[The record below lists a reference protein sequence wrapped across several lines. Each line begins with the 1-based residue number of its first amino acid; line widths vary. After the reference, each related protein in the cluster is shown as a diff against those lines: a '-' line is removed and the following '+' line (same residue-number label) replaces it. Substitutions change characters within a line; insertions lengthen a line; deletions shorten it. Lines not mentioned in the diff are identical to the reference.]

1 MRINF
6 KLLIYLLIILLF
18 TSNSYAV
25 KIFKK
30 GKGPLNISENTA
42 HVLEYYFS
50 GGTKGK
56 WADPE
61 KADWNPYVIAIS
73 EDGHYFGFIRQPKKF
88 APGNVDEKNYSALAV
103 GDCKKMAKE
112 DGYPQ
117 DCFLFAVR
125 TKIVWNNGSD
135 KKRRR
140 LKKSEIKAG
149 KTFSILKELDFYK
162 GTSQKLNTKK
172 NNNSSS
178 NNNTNSTNSELVE
191 QIKSLK
197 KLYDDGVLSKEE
209 FEKAKK
215 KILN

>member
-1 MRINF
+1 M
-6 KLLIYLLIILLF
+6 
-18 TSNSYAV
+18 
-25 KIFKK
+25 
-30 GKGPLNISENTA
+30 NISENTA

-61 KADWNPYVIAIS
+61 KADWYPYVIAIS
-73 EDGHYFGFIRQPKKF
+73 EDGHYFGIIRLPKRF
-88 APGNVDEKNYSALAV
+88 ASHNVDEKNYSALAI
-103 GDCKKMAKE
+103 GDCKKMAQK

-117 DCFLFAVR
+117 ECFLFAVK
-125 TKIVWNNGSD
+125 TKIVWDNGSD

-140 LKKSEIKAG
+140 IKKSEIKAG
-149 KTFSILKELDFYK
+149 KTFLILKELDFYK
-162 GTSQKLNTKK
+162 VENQNLNK
-172 NNNSSS
+172 NKIQNMSS
-178 NNNTNSTNSELVE
+178 NNNSKTSNSELVE

-209 FEKAKK
+209 FQKAKK

>member
-1 MRINF
+1 MNF
-6 KLLIYLLIILLF
+6 KILIYLLITLLF

-25 KIFKK
+25 KTYKK
-30 GKGPLNISENTA
+30 GKGPLSISENTA

-50 GGTKGK
+50 GGSKGK
-56 WADPE
+56 WADPQ
-61 KADWNPYVIAIS
+61 KADWYPYVIAIS
-73 EDGHYFGFIRQPKKF
+73 EDGHYYGIIRQPKRF
-88 APGNVDEKNYSALAV
+88 ASQNVDEKNYSALAV
-103 GDCKKMAKE
+103 RNCKKMAQK

-117 DCFLFAVR
+117 ECFLFAIK
-125 TKIVWNNGSD
+125 TKIVWDNGSS

-149 KTFSILKELDFYK
+149 KTFSILKELNFYK
-162 GTSQKLNTKK
+162 GESQNPNSNKNT
-172 NNNSSS
+172 SS
-178 NNNTNSTNSELVE
+178 NNNSNTSNSEIVE

>member
-1 MRINF
+1 MNF
-6 KLLIYLLIILLF
+6 KILIYLLITLLF

-25 KIFKK
+25 KTYKK
-30 GKGPLNISENTA
+30 GKGPLSISENTA

-50 GGTKGK
+50 GGSKGK
-56 WADPE
+56 WADPQ
-61 KADWNPYVIAIS
+61 KADWYPYVIAIS
-73 EDGHYFGFIRQPKKF
+73 EDGHYYGIIRQPKRF
-88 APGNVDEKNYSALAV
+88 ASQNVDEKNYSALAV
-103 GDCKKMAKE
+103 RNCKKMAQK

-117 DCFLFAVR
+117 ECFLFAIK
-125 TKIVWNNGSD
+125 TKIVWDNGSS

-162 GTSQKLNTKK
+162 GESQNPNSNKNT
-172 NNNSSS
+172 SS
-178 NNNTNSTNSELVE
+178 NNNSNTSNSEIVE

>member
-1 MRINF
+1 MNLKILF
-6 KLLIYLLIILLF
+6 FFLIVLLF

-25 KIFKK
+25 KVYKK
-30 GKGPLNISENTA
+30 GKGPLYLSENTA

-61 KADWNPYVIAIS
+61 KANWNPYVIAIS
-73 EDGHYFGFIRQPKKF
+73 QDGHYFGIIRQPKKF
-88 APGNVDEKNYSALAV
+88 ASQNVDQKNYSALAV
-103 GDCKKMAKE
+103 GDCKKMAQK

-117 DCFLFAVR
+117 ECFLFAVKR
-125 TKIVWNNGSD
+125 KIVWDNGSD
-135 KKRRR
+135 KKRRS

-162 GTSQKLNTKK
+162 GESKNLNSNK
-172 NNNSSS
+172 NNNMSS
-178 NNNTNSTNSELVE
+178 NNNSTSSNSELIE

>member
-1 MRINF
+1 MNF
-6 KLLIYLLIILLF
+6 KLLIYLMVALVF
-18 TSNSYAV
+18 ASNSYAV
-25 KIFKK
+25 KIYKK
-30 GKGPLNISENTA
+30 GKGSLNLSENTA

-56 WADPE
+56 WAEPE

-73 EDGHYFGFIRQPKKF
+73 EDGHYFGIIRQPKKF
-88 APGNVDEKNYSALAV
+88 ASHNVDEKNYSALAV
-103 GDCKKMAKE
+103 RDCKKMAQE

-117 DCFLFAVR
+117 ECFLFAVK
-125 TKIVWNNGSD
+125 TKIVWDNGSD

-149 KTFSILKELDFYK
+149 KTFSILKELNFYEGK
-162 GTSQKLNTKK
+162 SQNLNSNK
-172 NNNSSS
+172 NNNTSS
-178 NNNTNSTNSELVE
+178 NNNSNTSNSELVE

>member
-1 MRINF
+1 MNFRIS
-6 KLLIYLLIILLF
+6 IYLLIALF
-18 TSNSYAV
+18 FTTNSYAV
-25 KIFKK
+25 KIYKK
-30 GKGPLNISENTA
+30 GKGPLSISENTA

-73 EDGHYFGFIRQPKKF
+73 EDGHYFGIIRQPKRF
-88 APGNVDEKNYSALAV
+88 ASQNVDEKNYSALAV
-103 GDCKKMAKE
+103 GDCKKMAQK

-117 DCFLFAVR
+117 ECFLFAVKR
-125 TKIVWNNGSD
+125 KIVWDNGSD
-135 KKRRR
+135 KKRRS

-149 KTFSILKELDFYK
+149 KTFSILKELDFYTGGSK
-162 GTSQKLNTKK
+162 NLNSNK
-172 NNNSSS
+172 NNNTSS
-178 NNNTNSTNSELVE
+178 NNNSTSSNSELVD

>member
-1 MRINF
+1 MNF
-6 KLLIYLLIILLF
+6 KILIYLLIAIVF

-25 KIFKK
+25 KTYKK
-30 GKGPLNISENTA
+30 GKGSLNLSENTA

-56 WADPE
+56 WAEPE

-73 EDGHYFGFIRQPKKF
+73 EDGHYFGIIRQPKKF
-88 APGNVDEKNYSALAV
+88 ASQNVDQKNYSALAI
-103 GDCKKMAKE
+103 GDCKKMAKN

-117 DCFLFAVR
+117 ECFLFGVK
-125 TKIVWNNGSD
+125 TKIVWDNGSD
-135 KKRRR
+135 KKRRK

-162 GTSQKLNTKK
+162 GESQNLNTNKS
-172 NNNSSS
+172 NNTSSNNSSNLS
-178 NNNTNSTNSELVE
+178 NSELVE

>member
-1 MRINF
+1 MNF
-6 KLLIYLLIILLF
+6 KILIYLLITLLF

-25 KIFKK
+25 KTYKK
-30 GKGPLNISENTA
+30 GKGPLSISENTA

-50 GGTKGK
+50 GGSKGK
-56 WADPE
+56 WADPQ
-61 KADWNPYVIAIS
+61 KADWYPYVIAIS
-73 EDGHYFGFIRQPKKF
+73 EDGHYYGIIRQPKRF
-88 APGNVDEKNYSALAV
+88 ASQNVDEKNYSALAV
-103 GDCKKMAKE
+103 RNCKKMAQK

-117 DCFLFAVR
+117 ECFLFAIK
-125 TKIVWNNGSD
+125 TKIVWDNGSS

-162 GTSQKLNTKK
+162 GESQNPNLNK
-172 NNNSSS
+172 NTSS
-178 NNNTNSTNSELVE
+178 NNNSKTSNSEIVE

>member
-1 MRINF
+1 MNF
-6 KLLIYLLIILLF
+6 KILIYLLIALVF

-25 KIFKK
+25 KTYKK
-30 GKGPLNISENTA
+30 GKGPLNLSENTA

-56 WADPE
+56 WAEPE

-73 EDGHYFGFIRQPKKF
+73 EDGHYFGIIRQPKKF
-88 APGNVDEKNYSALAV
+88 ASHNVDAKNYSALAV
-103 GDCKKMAKE
+103 GDCKEMAKK
-112 DGYPQ
+112 DGYAQ
-117 DCFLFAVR
+117 ECFLFAVK
-125 TKIVWNNGSD
+125 TKIVWDNGSD

-162 GTSQKLNTKK
+162 GESQNLNTNKS
-172 NNNSSS
+172 NNTSSNNSSNLS
-178 NNNTNSTNSELVE
+178 NSELVE

>member
-1 MRINF
+1 MNF
-6 KLLIYLLIILLF
+6 KILIYLLVILFF

-25 KIFKK
+25 KIYKK
-30 GKGPLNISENTA
+30 GKGPLSISENTA

-73 EDGHYFGFIRQPKKF
+73 EDGHYFGIIRQPKRF
-88 APGNVDEKNYSALAV
+88 ASQNVDEKNYSALAV
-103 GDCKKMAKE
+103 GDCKKMAQK

-117 DCFLFAVR
+117 ECFLFAVKR
-125 TKIVWNNGSD
+125 KIVWDNGSD
-135 KKRRR
+135 KKRRS

-149 KTFSILKELDFYK
+149 KTISILKELDFYK
-162 GTSQKLNTKK
+162 GESQNQNSNKNT
-172 NNNSSS
+172 SS
-178 NNNTNSTNSELVE
+178 NNNSNTSNSELVE

>member
-1 MRINF
+1 MNF
-6 KLLIYLLIILLF
+6 KILIYLLITLFF

-25 KIFKK
+25 KTYKK
-30 GKGPLNISENTA
+30 GKGTLTISKNTA

-56 WADPE
+56 WADPQ
-61 KADWNPYVIAIS
+61 KADWYPYVIAIS
-73 EDGHYFGFIRQPKKF
+73 EDGHYYGIYRQPKRF
-88 APGNVDEKNYSALAV
+88 ASQNVDAKNYSALAI
-103 GDCKKMAKE
+103 GNCKNMAQK

-117 DCFLFAVR
+117 ECFLFAVK
-125 TKIVWNNGSD
+125 TKIVWDNGSS

-162 GTSQKLNTKK
+162 GEIQNLYSNKNT
-172 NNNSSS
+172 SS
-178 NNNTNSTNSELVE
+178 NNNSNTSNSELVE

>member
-1 MRINF
+1 MNF
-6 KLLIYLLIILLF
+6 KILIYLLVILFF

-25 KIFKK
+25 KTYKK
-30 GKGPLNISENTA
+30 GKGPLSISENTA

-61 KADWNPYVIAIS
+61 KADWNPYLIAIS
-73 EDGHYFGFIRQPKKF
+73 EDGHYFGIIRQPKRF
-88 APGNVDEKNYSALAV
+88 QNVDEKNYSALAV
-103 GDCKKMAKE
+103 GDCKKMAQK

-117 DCFLFAVR
+117 ECFLFAVKR
-125 TKIVWNNGSD
+125 KIVWDNGSD
-135 KKRRR
+135 KKRRS

-149 KTFSILKELDFYK
+149 KTFSILKELDFYTGESK
-162 GTSQKLNTKK
+162 NLNSNK
-172 NNNSSS
+172 NNNTSS
-178 NNNTNSTNSELVE
+178 NNNSTSSNSELVE

>member
-1 MRINF
+1 MNF
-6 KLLIYLLIILLF
+6 KILIYLLIAFVF

-25 KIFKK
+25 KIYKK
-30 GKGPLNISENTA
+30 GKGPLNLSENTA

-61 KADWNPYVIAIS
+61 KANWYPYVIAIS
-73 EDGHYFGFIRQPKKF
+73 QDGNYFGIIRQPKRF
-88 APGNVDEKNYSALAV
+88 ASQNVDEKNYSALAV
-103 GDCKKMAKE
+103 GDCKKMAQK

-117 DCFLFAVR
+117 ECFLFAVK
-125 TKIVWNNGSD
+125 TKIVWDNGSD

-162 GTSQKLNTKK
+162 GESQNPNLNK
-172 NNNSSS
+172 NTSS
-178 NNNTNSTNSELVE
+178 NNNSKTSNSEIVE

>member
-1 MRINF
+1 MNLKILF
-6 KLLIYLLIILLF
+6 FFLIVLLF

-25 KIFKK
+25 KIYKK
-30 GKGPLNISENTA
+30 GKGHLYLSENTA

-61 KADWNPYVIAIS
+61 KANWNPYVIAIS
-73 EDGHYFGFIRQPKKF
+73 QDGHYFGIIRQPKKF
-88 APGNVDEKNYSALAV
+88 ASQNVDQKNYSALAV
-103 GDCKKMAKE
+103 GDCKKMAQK

-117 DCFLFAVR
+117 ECFLFAVKR
-125 TKIVWNNGSD
+125 KIVWDNGSD
-135 KKRRR
+135 KKRRS

-149 KTFSILKELDFYK
+149 KTFSILKELDFYTGESK
-162 GTSQKLNTKK
+162 NLNSNK
-172 NNNSSS
+172 NNNTSS
-178 NNNTNSTNSELVE
+178 NNNSTSSNSELVE

>member
-1 MRINF
+1 MNF
-6 KLLIYLLIILLF
+6 KILIYLLITLLF

-25 KIFKK
+25 KTYKK
-30 GKGPLNISENTA
+30 GRGPLNISENTA

-61 KADWNPYVIAIS
+61 KADWYPYVIAIS
-73 EDGHYFGFIRQPKKF
+73 EDGHYFGIIRLPKRF
-88 APGNVDEKNYSALAV
+88 ASHNVDEKNYSALAI
-103 GDCKKMAKE
+103 GDCKKMAQK

-117 DCFLFAVR
+117 ECFLFAVK
-125 TKIVWNNGSD
+125 TKIVWDNGSD

-140 LKKSEIKAG
+140 IKKSEIKAG
-149 KTFSILKELDFYK
+149 KTFLILKELDFYK
-162 GTSQKLNTKK
+162 VENQNLNK
-172 NNNSSS
+172 NKIQNMSS
-178 NNNTNSTNSELVE
+178 NNNSKTSNSELVE

-209 FEKAKK
+209 FQKAKK

>member
-1 MRINF
+1 MLLNF
-6 KLLIYLLIILLF
+6 KILIYLLIALVF

-25 KIFKK
+25 KIYKK
-30 GKGPLNISENTA
+30 GKGPLNLSENTA

-56 WADPE
+56 WAEPE

-73 EDGHYFGFIRQPKKF
+73 EDGHYFGIIRQPKKF
-88 APGNVDEKNYSALAV
+88 ASQNVDAKNYSALAV
-103 GDCKKMAKE
+103 GDCKKMAQK

-117 DCFLFAVR
+117 ECFLFAVKK
-125 TKIVWNNGSD
+125 KIVWDNGSD

-162 GTSQKLNTKK
+162 GESQIQNSNKNT
-172 NNNSSS
+172 SS
-178 NNNTNSTNSELVE
+178 NNNSNTSNSELVE
-191 QIKSLK
+191 QLKSLK
-197 KLYDDGVLSKEE
+197 KLYDDGVLSKKE

>member
-1 MRINF
+1 MNF
-6 KLLIYLLIILLF
+6 KILIYLLVILFF

-25 KIFKK
+25 KTYKK
-30 GKGPLNISENTA
+30 GKGPLSISENTA

-61 KADWNPYVIAIS
+61 KADWNPYLIAIS
-73 EDGHYFGFIRQPKKF
+73 EDGHYFGIIRQPKRF
-88 APGNVDEKNYSALAV
+88 QNVDEKNYSALAV
-103 GDCKKMAKE
+103 RNCKKMAQK

-117 DCFLFAVR
+117 ECFLFAIK
-125 TKIVWNNGSD
+125 TKIVWDNGSS

-162 GTSQKLNTKK
+162 GESQNPNLNK
-172 NNNSSS
+172 NTSS
-178 NNNTNSTNSELVE
+178 NNNSKTSNSEIVE

>member
-1 MRINF
+1 MNF
-6 KLLIYLLIILLF
+6 KILIYLLIAIVF

-25 KIFKK
+25 KTYKK
-30 GKGPLNISENTA
+30 GKGSLNLSENTA

-56 WADPE
+56 WAEPE

-73 EDGHYFGFIRQPKKF
+73 EDGHYFGIIRQPKKF
-88 APGNVDEKNYSALAV
+88 ASHNVDSKNYSALAV
-103 GDCKKMAKE
+103 GDCKEMAKK

-117 DCFLFAVR
+117 ECFLFAVK
-125 TKIVWNNGSD
+125 TKIVWDNGSD

-162 GTSQKLNTKK
+162 GESQNLNTNKS
-172 NNNSSS
+172 NNTSSNNSSNLS
-178 NNNTNSTNSELVE
+178 NSELVE

>member
-1 MRINF
+1 MNF
-6 KLLIYLLIILLF
+6 KILIYLLIPFVF

-25 KIFKK
+25 KIYKK
-30 GKGPLNISENTA
+30 GKGPLNLSENTA

-61 KADWNPYVIAIS
+61 KANWYPYVIAIS
-73 EDGHYFGFIRQPKKF
+73 QDGNYFGIIRQPKRF
-88 APGNVDEKNYSALAV
+88 ASQNVDEKNYSALAV
-103 GDCKKMAKE
+103 GDCKKMAQK

-117 DCFLFAVR
+117 ECFLFAVK
-125 TKIVWNNGSD
+125 TKFVWDNGSD

-162 GTSQKLNTKK
+162 GESHNLNSNK
-172 NNNSSS
+172 NTSS
-178 NNNTNSTNSELVE
+178 NNNSNTSNSELVE